1 MRSMMQVVLPGVLV
15 AQLLA
20 AQSGYRAPENPA
32 EGGGNL
38 PMQAIGRNDLIGLH
52 VYDAPEL
59 SRNFRVGADGT
70 LRLPMLKQ
78 RINALGLLPTALET
92 IIADALVQEHI
103 MMQPIVTVSVVEY
116 QSRPIRV
123 VGAFRT
129 PLTFEATST
138 VNLLDAI
145 SRAGG
150 FNENAGPEILVT
162 NNQKSATG
170 ETSQLTQRISIAELM
185 ENTNSALNME
195 LHGGE
200 EIRLP
205 EAGRI
210 YVVGNVKKPGA
221 YPIKDGGDSS
231 VLKALSLSEGLDK
244 YAGKTAYI
252 YRKEAGPGGKNEIPV
267 ELKSIVDR
275 RSPDVQLMPN
285 DILYITDN
293 SGRRTTMAV
302 LEKLL
307 FIGGGLS
314 GALVYAL
321 VK

>member
-1 MRSMMQVVLPGVLV
+1 MRFLTLGVLFV
-15 AQLLA
+15 VRVTQLLS
-20 AQSGYRAPENPA
+20 QQPGYHPPETTTEVA
-32 EGGGNL
+32 NL
-38 PMQAIGRNDLIGLH
+38 PMQAIGRNDLVGLH

-59 SRNFRVGADGT
+59 SRSFRVGADGT

-78 RINALGLLPTALET
+78 RINALGLMPVALESV
-92 IIADALVQEHI
+92 IAEALVQEHI
-103 MMQPIVTVSVVEY
+103 MMQPIVTVSIVEY

-123 VGAFRT
+123 VGAFRA
-129 PLTFEATST
+129 PLTFEANST

-150 FNENAGPEILVT
+150 FADNAGPEILVT
-162 NNQKSATG
+162 HTQMSTSG
-170 ETSQLTQRISIAELM
+170 ENSRLTQRISISELM
-185 ENTNSALNME
+185 ENTNSSLNME

-210 YVVGNVKKPGA
+210 YIVGNVKKPGV
-221 YPIKDGGDSS
+221 YPIRDGGESS

-252 YRKEAGPGGKNEIPV
+252 YRKEGGSAGKNEITV
-267 ELKSIVDR
+267 DLKSIVDR
-275 RSPDVQLMPN
+275 KSTDVPLLSN

-293 SGRRTTMAV
+293 SRRRNTMTV
-302 LEKLL
+302 LEKMLL
-307 FIGGGLS
+307 IGGGLS